1 MKFANIVEEFQKR
14 KENKGRVILARCGV
28 FMVAIGKD
36 AIFLHKVLK
45 LNVTCLKTGV
55 CKIGIPVSHTL
66 KYTDL
71 MEKMGYSYAI
81 YDYDSKNKKFE
92 LKYSFDGNTH
102 PEINKCMDCK
112 NCEYYKK
119 HASFD
124 NIYIFDILEQREK
137 EKNTQREKEKNER

>member
-28 FMVAIGKD
+28 FMVAIEKD

-45 LNVTCLKTGV
+45 LKVTCLKSGV
-55 CKIGIPVSHTL
+55 CRTGIPVSHTL
-66 KYTDL
+66 KYADL
-71 MEKMGYSYAI
+71 MEEMGYSYAI

-92 LKYSFDGNTH
+92 LKYSFDGNPN
-102 PEINKCMDCK
+102 PETDKCMDCK
-112 NCEYYKK
+112 NCKYYKK
-119 HASFD
+119 QGSFD

-137 EKNTQREKEKNER
+137 KINTQEEIEE